1 MRRQEA
7 IDGRAAGRGRR
18 MSREEELMP
27 GIPAGLVDWEALTAP
42 EDEADEPEAMRL
54 DAEDTIG
61 EPEDDDDFYP

>member
-1 MRRQEA
+1 
-7 IDGRAAGRGRR
+7 

>member
-1 MRRQEA
+1 
-7 IDGRAAGRGRR
+7 
-18 MSREEELMP
+18 MSREEERMP

-54 DAEDTIG
+54 DAGDTIG